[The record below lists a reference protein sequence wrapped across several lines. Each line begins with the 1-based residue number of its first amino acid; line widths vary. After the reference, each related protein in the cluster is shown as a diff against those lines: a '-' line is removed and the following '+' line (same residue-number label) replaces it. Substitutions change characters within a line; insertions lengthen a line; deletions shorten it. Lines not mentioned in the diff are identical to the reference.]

1 MNTTLELRKVK
12 IVSSMS
18 RETIAYTGELWVN
31 GKLTATLFNDGGGG
45 SDEINTIYLNG
56 PEEHRASIK
65 RLQEAEEYCRT
76 LPDHLSPKNE
86 AGGYGYALKM
96 TLDLWIN
103 LEVGKISDEQE
114 LKKFRKKRD
123 KAMLNAIVIGND
135 QQYRVLQW
143 PSTTIEMLL
152 MTDSGRH
159 ALLQAI
165 KKAKASLKDDERIL
179 NTNLPAEYLQD

>member
-18 RETIAYTGELWVN
+18 RETIAYSGELWVN
-31 GKLTATLFNDGGGG
+31 GKRTATLFNDGGGG
-45 SDEINTIYLNG
+45 ADEINTIYHNG
-56 PEEHRASIK
+56 PEEHRASIA
-65 RLQEAEEYCRT
+65 RLQEAEAYCRT
-76 LPDHLSPKNE
+76 LPDEPSSLD
-86 AGGYGYALKM
+86 GYPPLKM
-96 TLDLWIN
+96 TLDLWIS
-103 LEVGKISDEQE
+103 LQLGKISNEQE
-114 LKKFRKKRD
+114 AKKFRKKRD